1 MQQLNGSY
9 DQSGLMRNVSG
20 FTWFEGMACIVVLI
34 VATLGLV
41 SSVNS
46 LSSYERISE
55 KMAQA
60 TQSASRKLDEI
71 KSLGKSEQIENSRGF
86 SYLVT
91 PTNYLKRLTQVD
103 PWNYSGL
110 DRDGDILREWTLQ
123 TYPSGGSHPSFAQPE
138 KVEMVEATVTTRWTD
153 ENSQARSVTLKT
165 LLHRR
170 RIVDIYEAELALPN
184 GL

>member
-1 MQQLNGSY
+1 MNRPNQQM
-9 DQSGLMRNVSG
+9 GLLQNVSG
-20 FTWFEGMACIVVLI
+20 FTWFEGMACIVVLV

-46 LSSYERISE
+46 LSSYERTSE

-71 KSLGKSEQIENSRGF
+71 KSLGKPELTENSRGF

-91 PTNYLKRLTQVD
+91 PTNYLKGLTQID

-110 DRDGDILREWTLQ
+110 DQDGEIT
-123 TYPSGGSHPSFAQPE
+123 
-138 KVEMVEATVTTRWTD
+138 
-153 ENSQARSVTLKT
+153 
-165 LLHRR
+165 
-170 RIVDIYEAELALPN
+170 
-184 GL
+184 